1 MGGGEGG
8 GGEVKMRSAFLITLE
23 GGRLIHSPLSGPMGG
38 GGGGGVRAE
47 GGWVSGVFAEKR
59 EVCDG
64 REKKEGGEGGVG
76 VRKKKG

>member
-1 MGGGEGG
+1 
-8 GGEVKMRSAFLITLE
+8 MRSAFLITLE

-38 GGGGGVRAE
+38 RVSERK

-64 REKKEGGEGGVG
+64 REKKEGGDGEWG
-76 VRKKKG
+76 